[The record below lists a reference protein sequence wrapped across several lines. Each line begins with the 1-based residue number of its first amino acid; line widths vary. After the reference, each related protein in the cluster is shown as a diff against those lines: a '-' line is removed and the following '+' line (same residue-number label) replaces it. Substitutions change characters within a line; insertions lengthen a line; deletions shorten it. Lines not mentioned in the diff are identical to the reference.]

1 MFENP
6 KNWEELRS
14 NVLEILK
21 KNKAGEEIERGKFE
35 PEQAKNPP
43 KKPLADL
50 MEEEGGWFDGPEDKK
65 RFEFIMPD

>member
-6 KNWEELRS
+6 KNWEELKS
-14 NVLEILK
+14 NVSEILK

-43 KKPLADL
+43 KKPLSQR
-50 MEEEGGWFDGPEDKK
+50 MQEEGEFKDEQEKSDFD
-65 RFEFIMPD
+65 FIFGID